1 MRTEKC
7 VPHGIVGWV
16 LLEWTGADGMGALL
30 CARQPRDEPAA
41 GTVRDHEDSFSDE
54 VVPEMGLEGWI
65 LERQDRSTLLVK
77 AVAGARY
84 RALWVAGFGDKS
96 CPSVLCHR
104 KEEDNGEQQPEATEG
119 QVTGRES
126 QEELSP
132 PLPLPYLGFSLTGEG
147 DKTGRV
153 ISGLLTTT
161 SDTHSEGTLVGHTN
175 SKIHWKAASNKLAPF
190 TNPVLL

>member
-1 MRTEKC
+1 MDIGETGQKHTPGKGSSRCK
-7 VPHGIVGWV
+7 VQGLVGSRVWGQE
-16 LLEWTGADGMGALL
+16 L
-30 CARQPRDEPAA
+30 
-41 GTVRDHEDSFSDE
+41 SFC
-54 VVPEMGLEGWI
+54 L
-65 LERQDRSTLLVK
+65 Q
-77 AVAGARY
+77 
-84 RALWVAGFGDKS
+84 
-96 CPSVLCHR
+96 CHR

>member
-41 GTVRDHEDSFSDE
+41 GIVQDHEDSFSDE

-96 CPSVLCHR
+96 CPSVFSAIGR
-104 KEEDNGEQQPEATEG
+104 KRTMVSSSWKPLR
-119 QVTGRES
+119 VK
-126 QEELSP
+126 SP
-132 PLPLPYLGFSLTGEG
+132 AERVRRNSPLPSPSLT
-147 DKTGRV
+147 
-153 ISGLLTTT
+153 L
-161 SDTHSEGTLVGHTN
+161 
-175 SKIHWKAASNKLAPF
+175 ASA
-190 TNPVLL
+190 